1 MIEQDYLLRLIAQFI
16 QAMLHAMRIAGRRV
30 DAEDDEEGALDGQTD
45 EGRATA
51 DPLGAAALLETAFGE
66 CIDMDASTML
76 VLAPESFA
84 GVLQISGVDAQLVPH
99 LVRCLELEA
108 DFLDEGGMAARA
120 ELRRGQ
126 AEALAR
132 AYGLETAAETEF

>member
-30 DAEDDEEGALDGQTD
+30 DAEDAEDALDGQADQAKT
-45 EGRATA
+45 TP

-66 CIDMDASTML
+66 CIEMDESTL
-76 VLAPESFA
+76 LILAPESFA
-84 GVLQISGVDAQLVPH
+84 GVLQVSGVDAQLVPH

-108 DFLDEGGMAARA
+108 DFLDEGGMPTRA
-120 ELRRGQ
+120 ELRRKQ
-126 AEALAR
+126 AEALALV
-132 AYGLETAAETEF
+132 YGL